1 MFRRKVASGI
11 TTKVMARN
19 CGDNRSRVV
28 EAIHLRVTG
37 GEYAIRPAGS
47 LDPLGIARRSVG
59 SASSKRWLA
68 KCAAYLIDRRTNT
81 SARTRRS
88 ATSRCSIA
96 MSGRP
101 IRILIILLRVVT
113 HVLERQ
119 HRNDGLSGTTSS
131 SGGTLKGAAAL
142 VSVPSE

>member
-59 SASSKRWLA
+59 SAWLA
-68 KCAAYLIDRRTNT
+68 KCAAYLIDRRTDT

-119 HRNDGLSGTTSS
+119 HR
-131 SGGTLKGAAAL
+131 
-142 VSVPSE
+142 E